1 MSYKVERLYEFNFNQ
16 KNSSIQ
22 YELDENSNFIF
33 NISLS
38 FPKTE
43 ESKIIKT
50 NIKLTFPNLCGIMN
64 NKNELIDIVC
74 NDIQMNVEEVSESP
88 YFYINYVNTN
98 FKIQRKNG
106 ELSFKYPNLLTF
118 IAEKKQGNDKNA
130 SQSYIVFRNPISNL
144 FDSTKINEVIKFK
157 DLSKNYIEL
166 FINYLLK
173 EGKGSVSI
181 YGCDDESYK
190 NAYGKCKKCCSGGS
204 SAPTLCT
211 ACKYASCGYEGDTNC
226 S

>member
-50 NIKLTFPNLCGIMN
+50 NIKLTFPNLGGIMN
-64 NKNELIDIVC
+64 NKNELINIVC

-98 FKIQRKNG
+98 FKIQRKNE

-118 IAEKKQGNDKNA
+118 RAEKKSLLGRRGA
-130 SQSYIVFRNPISNL
+130 SRITSWM
-144 FDSTKINEVIKFK
+144 
-157 DLSKNYIEL
+157 
-166 FINYLLK
+166 
-173 EGKGSVSI
+173 
-181 YGCDDESYK
+181 
-190 NAYGKCKKCCSGGS
+190 
-204 SAPTLCT
+204 
-211 ACKYASCGYEGDTNC
+211 
-226 S
+226 

>member
-50 NIKLTFPNLCGIMN
+50 NIKLTFPNLGGIMN
-64 NKNELIDIVC
+64 NKNELINIVC

-130 SQSYIVFRNPISNL
+130 SQSYIVFRNPISDL